1 MTRSIPERDWK
12 YLRRI
17 QKEMLSELY
26 FRINRKSSEILNTK
40 EESER
45 DKYHKLYR
53 HIKDSDEIIGDC
65 FDDWRR
71 SNIGFKLLFLL
82 RHNLLTED
90 RINGLSEEGADLIE
104 RLKTLDE

>member
-12 YLRRI
+12 HLRRI
-17 QKEMLSELY
+17 QKEMLAELY
-26 FRINRKSSEILNTK
+26 LRINRKSAEILNAI
-40 EESER
+40 EETEK
-45 DKYHKLYR
+45 DKYHQLYR
-53 HIKDSDEIIGDC
+53 HIKDSDEIVGNC

-82 RHNLLTED
+82 RHNLLTDD
-90 RINGLSEEGADLIE
+90 RINGLSEEGAELIE